1 MQVVTGSW
9 SKKAAEEAGKYC
21 KVNIAAK
28 GDNKSVPDRSI
39 WKLTPGARYLHYC
52 DNETIQG
59 LPSLPLFPHH
69 MWHLFGMAIS
79 RASTPQLKRTPGTE
93 RQEARLHRTGFVLA

>member
-1 MQVVTGSW
+1 MVTGSW

-28 GDNKSVPDRSI
+28 GDNKSVPDGST

-59 LPSLPLFPHH
+59 
-69 MWHLFGMAIS
+69 AT
-79 RASTPQLKRTPGTE
+79 ASQKVSHCHVHT
-93 RQEARLHRTGFVLA
+93 RQ